1 MSLTNL
7 SEYNPED
14 VKLALKLA
22 LVKLDIASKPF
33 IVYVNPKDE
42 QALTKALGD
51 LKEQA
56 LIKSS
61 DLVEA
66 GKAYIALRRDL
77 IEPDISP
84 LQFNTED
91 L

>member
-7 SEYNPED
+7 SELDSEAIIQ
-14 VKLALKLA
+14 ALK
-22 LVKLDIASKPF
+22 KLDIELKPF

-61 DLVEA
+61 DLIEA
-66 GKAYIALRRDL
+66 GKAYIALRREIL
-77 IEPDISP
+77 EPDINP
-84 LQFNTED
+84 LKFNTEEV
-91 L
+91 

>member
-7 SEYNPED
+7 NEFDSEA
-14 VKLALKLA
+14 VIQALK
-22 LVKLDIASKPF
+22 KLDLELKPF

-56 LIKSS
+56 LIKSNN
-61 DLVEA
+61 LVEV

-77 IEPDISP
+77 IEPDINP
-84 LQFNTED
+84 LKFNTEEV
-91 L
+91 

>member
-7 SEYNPED
+7 NEFDSEA
-14 VKLALKLA
+14 VIQALK
-22 LVKLDIASKPF
+22 KLDLELKPF

-56 LIKSS
+56 LIKSC
-61 DLVEA
+61 DLIEA
-66 GKAYIALRRDL
+66 GKALIALRREI
-77 IEPDISP
+77 IEPDI
-84 LQFNTED
+84 D
-91 L
+91 

>member
-7 SEYNPED
+7 NEFDSEA
-14 VKLALKLA
+14 VIQALK
-22 LVKLDIASKPF
+22 KLDLELKPF

-56 LIKSS
+56 LIKSC
-61 DLVEA
+61 DLIEA
-66 GKAYIALRRDL
+66 GKAYIALRRE
-77 IEPDISP
+77 IFEPDIDP
-84 LQFNTED
+84 LKFNTEEV
-91 L
+91 

>member
-7 SEYNPED
+7 NEFDSEA
-14 VKLALKLA
+14 VIHALK
-22 LVKLDIASKPF
+22 KLDLELKPF

-56 LIKSS
+56 LIEPCN
-61 DLVEA
+61 LVEA
-66 GKAYIALRRDL
+66 GKAYIALRREI
-77 IEPDISP
+77 IEPDIKP
-84 LQFNTED
+84 LQFNTEEV
-91 L
+91 

>member
-7 SEYNPED
+7 NEFDSEAIIQ
-14 VKLALKLA
+14 ALK
-22 LVKLDIASKPF
+22 KLDLELKPF

-56 LIKSS
+56 VIKSYN
-61 DLVEA
+61 LVEA
-66 GKAYIALRRDL
+66 GKAYIALRREL
-77 IEPDISP
+77 IY
-84 LQFNTED
+84 
-91 L
+91 

>member
-7 SEYNPED
+7 NEFDSEA
-14 VKLALKLA
+14 VIQALK
-22 LVKLDIASKPF
+22 KLDLELKPF

-56 LIKSS
+56 LIKSY